1 VTAMMASLLLAAEEV
16 SDKKDIYPHLSE
28 LILGAIAFGILFF
41 FMWKWVIP
49 RLNQALE
56 ARRQKIQ
63 GDLEKAEQSKSEA
76 EKLLDDYRA
85 QLSGA
90 RDEANRI
97 IEESRKTAEQ
107 IRKDTQAK
115 AEKEYQAIVGRAQ
128 EEIRAER
135 DRVFEELKAQVGQLS
150 VAIAGKVVAKKL
162 DEDKELPLKLVDEYI
177 KELAGSAPRNGH
189 GRSGGG
195 SEG

>member
-1 VTAMMASLLLAAEEV
+1 MTAMMASLLLAAEEV

-56 ARRQKIQ
+56 ARRQRIQ
-63 GDLEKAEQSKSEA
+63 GDLEKAEQSRTEA

-90 RDEANRI
+90 REEANRVI
-97 IEESRKTAEQ
+97 DEARKTAEQ
-107 IRKDTQAK
+107 LRQDMTSR
-115 AEKEYQAIVGRAQ
+115 AEKEYQAIVARAQ

-150 VAIAGKVVAKKL
+150 VAIAGKVVGKKL
-162 DEDKELPLKLVDEYI
+162 DEEKELHLSLVDAYI
-177 KELAGSAPRNGH
+177 KELGAMAPANGH
-189 GRSGGG
+189 GTSE